1 MTDNK
6 ICGKLQYKCGICGK
20 VYDSIAERTKC
31 ETECLKRQEEEV
43 KKAAE
48 EKKALEKEARQ
59 KEVDEAL
66 ARAYQLMNDFTAD
79 YGSYHYNNKNVDN
92 IFSDPLFY
100 HLFQLLP

>member
-1 MTDNK
+1 M
-6 ICGKLQYKCGICGK
+6 
-20 VYDSIAERTKC
+20 
-31 ETECLKRQEEEV
+31 KRQEEEA

-48 EKKALEKEARQ
+48 KKKALENEARQ

-100 HLFQLLP
+100 HLLQLLP